1 MSARRIASICERAN
15 DLGGDVTVLLGD
27 YASGMNLVTR
37 YVHSSEWSKALAT
50 LRAPLGVHAIMGN
63 HDWWEDRTAQKSGGG
78 DTFGHR
84 ALAGVGIQVYGNRA
98 VRLEKSGFPSGSQG
112 SRTSLRSCRDGN
124 GNARGWA
131 DSTISMARL
140 HR

>member
-1 MSARRIASICERAN
+1 MVEGACHAQ
-15 DLGGDVTVLLGD
+15 GT
-27 YASGMNLVTR
+27 
-37 YVHSSEWSKALAT
+37 
-50 LRAPLGVHAIMGN
+50 LGVHAIMGN

-98 VRLEKSGFPSGSQG
+98 VRLEKSGFPFWLAGLEDQLALLPG
-112 SRTSLRSCRDGN
+112 RKWKRAGM
-124 GNARGWA
+124 GG
-131 DSTISMARL
+131 STISMARL